1 MWLLADGPV
10 PFSDGVCAFLE
21 NGLGLSFTNLP
32 VFITSFFISDWTT
45 LVRSRDFLL
54 ELAQE
59 AVTIVTTRVQE

>member
-10 PFSDGVCAFLE
+10 PFSDGVCAFLGD
-21 NGLGLSFTNLP
+21 GLGLSFTNLP